1 MFYVRVT
8 VVVLPRQNVLQKP
21 VFWQVCEMPLGNESL
36 LMKV

>member
-21 VFWQVCEMPLGNESL
+21 VDEGIVNSISVITIG
-36 LMKV
+36 V